1 MIKKFH
7 VLYVGQIELDNVGL
21 SGTPANDRRYSDT
34 RLAEAFF
41 TARDVA
47 QLMDELGFDVL
58 WTAEHHFQREGY
70 EVFPNLIQLGL
81 WLATQ
86 TKRLKF
92 GCAFNVLP
100 MWHPIRMAED
110 YAMADIVTDGRV
122 IMGVGRGYHTRE
134 VESFGAPLLDADKNR
149 ELFEEQLRLLLTCFN
164 DQSFHFK
171 GKYYEAPPPVDY
183 RGYKL
188 KDITMVPRP
197 KHLPVEIWMPIASGK
212 TIEMMAQYGLKAMVT
227 LNGEKILDDVIR
239 AYHAACLKHGRN
251 KKLGEDMI
259 WGAGVYLAN
268 SREEAIKKLEPAH
281 DERFKWFAPFGFVRY
296 ADEAGPHLGHA
307 GRAVAHAAV
316 ERRRGAEGLVL
327 RTAGR
332 SNRRHQIDRGKIS
345 WAGEFH
351 DPLGGGTFAQGVQGA
366 AALVRQGRDAGVQA
380 LSIDAARTRRV
391 SAQITSARHPITA
404 MVPATGHAERPR

>member
-1 MIKKFH
+1 MIRKFH

-21 SGTPANDRRYSDT
+21 DGTPANDRLYSDE
-34 RLAEAFF
+34 RLREAFF

-122 IMGVGRGYHTRE
+122 VLGVGRGYHSRE

-149 ELFEEQLRLLLTCFN
+149 EFFEEQLRLLLTCFN
-164 DQSFHFK
+164 EQSFHFK
-171 GKYYEAPPPVDY
+171 GKYFEAPPPVEY
-183 RGYKL
+183 RGYQL
-188 KDITMVPRP
+188 KDITLVPRP

-227 LNGEKILDDVIR
+227 LNGEKILDDVVR
-239 AYHAACLKHGRN
+239 AYHTANLKHGRN
-251 KKLGEDMI
+251 KELGEDVI
-259 WGAGVYLAN
+259 WGAGVYLAD
-268 SREEAIKKLEPAH
+268 SHDEALRKLEPAH

-296 ADEAGPHLGHA
+296 ADEQGRTWGSPGAPTTVPKLIDGVKQKAWFCGPPKEVIEGIKSIEAKYPGLENFMIHW
-307 GRAVAHAAV
+307 
-316 ERRRGAEGLVL
+316 AEGLTPKEFQDQL
-327 RTAGR
+327 RWFAK
-332 SNRRHQIDRGKIS
+332 DVMPAFKRG
-345 WAGEFH
+345 
-351 DPLGGGTFAQGVQGA
+351 
-366 AALVRQGRDAGVQA
+366 
-380 LSIDAARTRRV
+380 
-391 SAQITSARHPITA
+391 
-404 MVPATGHAERPR
+404 